1 MKANYQ
7 NKLDQDEKLKE
18 TIKEHLQQQFTRG
31 LLQGSKAMCG
41 VIMEKAKKYNGS
53 NADEVYQDIVSFCE
67 KSLGLPEVK

>member
-7 NKLDQDEKLKE
+7 NKLDQDEKLKS
-18 TIKEHLQQQFTRG
+18 TIHEHLQHQFTRG

-41 VIMEKAKKYNGS
+41 VILEKVNKYNGS
-53 NADEVYQDIVSFCE
+53 NADAVYQDIKSFCE